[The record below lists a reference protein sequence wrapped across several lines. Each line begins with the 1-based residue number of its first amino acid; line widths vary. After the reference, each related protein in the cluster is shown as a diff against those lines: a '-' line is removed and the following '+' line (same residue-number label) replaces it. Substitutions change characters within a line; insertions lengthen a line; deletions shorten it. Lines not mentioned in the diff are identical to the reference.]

1 MEERVA
7 RDSRKDKA
15 SVVTMPFEKRRAADR
30 RFLPTLRVVSGPD
43 MFKFCSILPHER
55 IIIGRDES
63 CDLTLTDVSVSR
75 EHAVVSCM
83 GSLLMI
89 EDMQSTNGTSV
100 QGQPVRSACPV
111 PLGED
116 IQVGSVTLR
125 VEALGSEE
133 ITHLTRVRERL
144 NQADRDPLTGLL
156 SRRHLD
162 EVLPKLVAQYLAAG
176 IPISAIFG
184 DVDRFKEINDR
195 LGHAMGDEVLRTIAR
210 VLSIEI
216 RDTDM
221 AIRYGGEEFVLILP
235 NCDEGGAAVIGERIR
250 ARVAR
255 HDWSAHLPGS
265 GLQEV
270 TLSLGVAEFPGGA
283 VRDWIAQADMAMYKA
298 KRQGRNKICR
308 SSRT

>member
-1 MEERVA
+1 MS

-30 RFLPTLRVVSGPD
+30 RSLPTLRVVSGPD
-43 MFKFCSILPHER
+43 MFRFCSILPSER
-55 IIIGRDES
+55 VTIGRDES

-75 EHAVVSCM
+75 EHAVVSLM
-83 GSLLMI
+83 GSMLMI
-89 EDMQSTNGTSV
+89 EDLQSTNGTSV
-100 QGQPVRSACPV
+100 RGQPVRCACPIAM
-111 PLGED
+111 GED

-125 VEALGSEE
+125 VESLGTEE

-156 SRRHLD
+156 SRRHMD
-162 EVLPKLVAQYLAAG
+162 ESLPKLVSQYEAAAV
-176 IPISAIFG
+176 PISAIFG
-184 DVDRFKEINDR
+184 DVDRFKEINDQ
-195 LGHAMGDEVLRTIAR
+195 LGHATGDEVLRNLSRI
-210 VLSIEI
+210 VSIEI

-235 NCDEGGAAVIGERIR
+235 NCDEVGAAVIGERIR

-255 HDWSAHLPGS
+255 HDWSAQLPGT
-265 GLQEV
+265 GLRRV
-270 TLSLGVAEFPGGA
+270 TLSLGVAEFTGGA
-283 VRDWIAQADMAMYKA
+283 VRDWIAQADMAMYEA

-308 SSRT
+308 SSGP